1 MAAKVLTADAAK
13 DAKIELVEG
22 GRGTQAV
29 HDVVVAMRAA
39 RRSGSANTK
48 TKAEVNLSGAKPWRQ
63 KGTGRARAGYK
74 SSPIWRGGG
83 VVFGPKPRNYSKKV
97 SKTVRRLAFQKALT
111 ERINAGDVMTIDSFA
126 VPELKTK
133 AFLSLLKKQTDA
145 KKVLILSDA
154 FDDNTYR
161 AARNVKPVLL
171 ATAKDVN
178 TEQLLAFD
186 KILVTGAALT
196 TLAERTSSPSPGASR
211 PPLPQG
217 DGRVR
222 GSRKTG
228 AAASAGGAGE

>member
-1 MAAKVLTADAAK
+1 MAAKVLTADAARE
-13 DAKIELVEG
+13 AKITLIEG

-48 TKAEVNLSGAKPWRQ
+48 TKAEVALSGAKPWRQ

-83 VVFGPKPRNYSKKV
+83 VVFGPKPRDYSKKV

-111 ERINAGDVMTIDSFA
+111 ERITAGDVLTIDTFA
-126 VPELKTK
+126 VAELKTK
-133 AFLSLLKKQTDA
+133 AFITLLKQQTDA
-145 KKVLILSDA
+145 KKVLLISDA
-154 FDDNTYR
+154 FDDNTYK

-171 ATAKDVN
+171 ATAQDVN

-186 KILVTGAALT
+186 KILVTGKALEA
-196 TLAERTSSPSPGASR
+196 LGARTSSPSPGASR

-217 DGRVR
+217 EGRVR
-222 GSRKTG
+222 GSAKTGRKTATEG
-228 AAASAGGAGE
+228 AF